1 MNHGNSGFNQWI
13 RKVWIE
19 RNDLPRR
26 QHALIDDCPR
36 RHTRNIEKISA
47 RQSCVTNGVF
57 RAAPDHV
64 KLPLKRL
71 LVGYPFAATNKNL
84 AHKWLAQFRRVA
96 EVKIVSGHLAPA
108 QQFLPLAGDNFRQDL
123 FELPALFSLIR
134 QEDQSHAVLA
144 WVWQMKP
151 EPFTGVLK
159 KGMRNLHQNT
169 RTVAGILFATAGP
182 PMIEVLQNGQRLI
195 DDLVGFFTLNVD
207 DRTDG
212 RLALAV
218 SSNGNA
224 YRESCPTSTRKIL
237 KFPFSL
243 PRRISCQTRVQF
255 QRLTFFS
262 RREYDLRHGPRN
274 TFDGTNLT

>member
-57 RAAPDHV
+57 RAPPDHV
-64 KLPLKRL
+64 KLPLKHL

-96 EVKIVSGHLAPA
+96 EVKIVSGDLAPA
-108 QQFLPLAGDNFRQDL
+108 QQFLTLAGDNFRQDL

-134 QEDQSHAVLA
+134 QEDLSHAVLA

-207 DRTDG
+207 DKTD
-212 RLALAV
+212 AA
-218 SSNGNA
+218 SIMF
-224 YRESCPTSTRKIL
+224 ESGIVKTLFRW
-237 KFPFSL
+237 
-243 PRRISCQTRVQF
+243 QTRCFHFAVLCAF
-255 QRLTFFS
+255 SWRELTAVWLQLSHQTATLIEKVVPRQQEKS
-262 RREYDLRHGPRN
+262 RSEEHTSEL
-274 TFDGTNLT
+274 